1 MKTDKKQIF
10 PEKELIEYEKVTTM
24 TAEEQAALRTWVA
37 EGNSVHENASMG
49 VDETGE
55 PLDFLEVY
63 RMEEEIRQDLEKLSP
78 TEKDK
83 YIARLKGEYTVEIL
97 LEDIQALHF
106 KLNSYE
112 RILKKHHLLD
122 EAENLMDDWKNQA
135 VVLPEIADNAELP
148 FQERLTIK
156 SQALK

>member
-37 EGNSVHENASMG
+37 EANRVHENASMG

-55 PLDFLEVY
+55 SLDFLEVY

-78 TEKDK
+78 TEKDT

-97 LEDIQALHF
+97 LEDIQELHF
-106 KLNSYE
+106 KLNAYE

-135 VVLPEIADNAELP
+135 VVLLEIADNAELP
-148 FQERLTIK
+148 FQERRL
-156 SQALK
+156 S

>member
-1 MKTDKKQIF
+1 MNTDKRQIF
-10 PEKELIEYEKVTTM
+10 LEKELIEYEKVTVM
-24 TAEEQAALRTWVA
+24 TADEQSALRAWVA
-37 EGNSVHENASMG
+37 AGNSVHENTSMG
-49 VDETGE
+49 VDEKGE
-55 PLDFLEVY
+55 PLDFLDVY

-106 KLNSYE
+106 KLNAYE

-122 EAENLMDDWKNQA
+122 EAEKLMDDWKNQA
-135 VVLPEIADNAELP
+135 VVLPEIADDEELP
-148 FQERLTIK
+148 FQERRL
-156 SQALK
+156 S